1 MGRNGKAAAIFAYR
15 KIDGRFTWMG
25 YLGVFSALLAEA
37 YYAVFGGW
45 MMYYIIS
52 SFGALSKMTDAGA
65 VGGFFGSFTGSV
77 WGPIIGA
84 LIFHALTTFIVM
96 GGIKK
101 GIERASKI
109 LMPALLIIL
118 IILMVRA
125 LTLPN
130 VGEGIEYYLKPD
142 FSKISMGVIAAAVG
156 QVFFSLNI
164 GTTGMVNYGSYL
176 SDNENVPKSTL
187 FIVLT
192 DFAVAF
198 MAGLIIIPSA
208 FSFGID
214 VGQGPALLFVTM
226 PSLFANLPMP
236 GLWNLLFFVLLL
248 FASLTS
254 SVSILEI
261 FVPNV
266 IELSKGKVD
275 RKKASV
281 IGSVLCLLL
290 SIPVSLSFGIWGDV
304 RILGMDIFSLYDNF
318 ICIIAYPLI
327 ALCTALMVGWIWG
340 RDNAVNA
347 ISNNGRLRSPINTV
361 WYYDVKFICPVL
373 LLTVVI
379 TGSMGFIG

>member
-1 MGRNGKAAAIFAYR
+1 
-15 KIDGRFTWMG
+15 
-25 YLGVFSALLAEA
+25 
-37 YYAVFGGW
+37 
-45 MMYYIIS
+45 
-52 SFGALSKMTDAGA
+52 
-65 VGGFFGSFTGSV
+65 
-77 WGPIIGA
+77 
-84 LIFHALTTFIVM
+84 
-96 GGIKK
+96 
-101 GIERASKI
+101 
-109 LMPALLIIL
+109 
-118 IILMVRA
+118 
-125 LTLPN
+125 
-130 VGEGIEYYLKPD
+130 
-142 FSKISMGVIAAAVG
+142 
-156 QVFFSLNI
+156 
-164 GTTGMVNYGSYL
+164 MVNYGSYL

-379 TGSMGFIG
+379 TCIMGFIG